1 MVGQTNLANFSRPN
15 RAWGTKADRLRF
27 DTFLTMRHRCRE
39 RPLIFLFDFSTIL
52 C

>member
-1 MVGQTNLANFSRPN
+1 MAGQTNLANFSRPN
-15 RAWGTKADRLRF
+15 PAWGTKAYLICF

-39 RPLIFLFDFSTIL
+39 RRLIFLFDFSTIL